1 MNTST
6 QSGYL
11 TDGVRDPKNQNR
23 NIQRGVLLPRELAK
37 NLYDKQRINRQFGS
51 FGLPPKIVPFH
62 QPTELSGFSQY
73 GSGIS
78 RKKNISN
85 NKMKVSQYAGAHRAP
100 RKRVGAKRRVRRAP
114 KMLGAGFFGNLFSG
128 IKRGFEQVLPIVK
141 AIKPISNLGSMIGLP
156 SPLVELGKQIGVGRR
171 RKRVGARRRVGARKR
186 APKRRVGG
194 AYMSPAVIRNVMAG
208 MGLVRPKRKVG
219 GAKKRRPTLLR
230 LF

>member
-23 NIQRGVLLPRELAK
+23 NIQRGVLLSKDSAK

-51 FGLPPKIVPFH
+51 FGLPPKRDIFH
-62 QPTELSGFSQY
+62 QPTELSAFSQY

-78 RKKNISN
+78 RKKNLSN
-85 NKMKVSQYAGAHRAP
+85 NKMKVSQYAGASRAP
-100 RKRVGAKRRVRRAP
+100 RKRVGAKRRVRRVP
-114 KMLGAGFFGNLFSG
+114 KMLGAGFFSNLFSG

-141 AIKPISNLGSMIGLP
+141 AIKPISNLGSMVGLP
-156 SPLVELGKQIGVGRR
+156 SPLVKLAEQVGVGRR
-171 RKRVGARRRVGARKR
+171 RRRVGAKRR
-186 APKRRVGG
+186 APRRVGG
-194 AYMSPAVIRNVMAG
+194 FVLPAEYRRLAG
-208 MGLVRPKRKVG
+208 MGRPKRKVG
-219 GAKKRRPTLLR
+219 GVKRRRPTLLR